1 MTELEALESRHSVRK
16 YQDRPLDEKVVA
28 ALQEEIGKLNKEGD
42 LHFQLVLNER
52 KAFKGFLSYGVFSN
66 VANYIMVVGK
76 KSESL
81 DYRAGYYGEKLVLF
95 AQRLGLNTCFVG
107 LTYKKVE
114 GAFKIGDDEKTVL
127 CIAIGYGEADGYRSH
142 KIKRPDQVSNI
153 SPDSPEWFKKGV
165 EAALLA
171 PTAINQQKF
180 YFEYIAP
187 DKVKPIKGTSLAGY
201 TKIDLGIAMYNFEV
215 GAGRQN
221 FRWFDSPQVRIFS

>member
-1 MTELEALESRHSVRK
+1 MTELEALQSRHSVRK
-16 YQDRPLDEKVVA
+16 YQDRPLEAKDVD
-28 ALQEEIGKLNKEGD
+28 ALQAEIDKLNKEGD
-42 LHFQLVLNER
+42 LHMQLVLNER
-52 KAFKGFLSYGVFSN
+52 KAFKGFLSYGSFSN
-66 VANYIMVVGK
+66 VSDYIMIVGK

-81 DYRAGYYGEKLVLF
+81 EYRAGYYGEKLVLF
-95 AQRLGLNTCFVG
+95 AQSIGLNTCFVG
-107 LTYKKVE
+107 LTYKKIE
-114 GAFKIGDDEKTVL
+114 GAFEVGKDEKILL

-153 SPDSPEWFKKGV
+153 TAGSPEWFRNGV

-180 YFEYIAP
+180 YFEYIP
-187 DKVKPIKGTSLAGY
+187 EDKVKPIKGSSLAGY

-221 FRWFDSPQVRIFS
+221 FHWVDSPI